1 MIMQTWSL
9 RLVAIVVASV
19 PLTGDAGQT
28 VAPSGAALSGGVES
42 HVVAPGDTL
51 TALGARFGVDV
62 RTLARDNGLEPTA
75 RLAAGRTMVIDN
87 RHIVPTAAVDAHVV
101 INIPQRM
108 LFYGGEAAFP
118 VAVGQPGWRTPL
130 GKFTV
135 VSRERDP
142 VWDVPESIA
151 AEARRQGRM
160 LPKSVPPGPDNP
172 LGRYWLGLSRGGVGL
187 HGTNAPSSIYR
198 AGTHGCI
205 RLHPDD
211 IAWLFSR
218 IAAGATVTTV
228 YEPVLLAE
236 VDGRVFLEVH
246 PDIYRRAPPAAATVR
261 TLALAPAIAN
271 RIDWARANTAA
282 AAQEGLAR
290 DVTARR

>member
-1 MIMQTWSL
+1 MGGTRWPL
-9 RLVAIVVASV
+9 RLAPIVLASV
-19 PLTGDAGQT
+19 PLVATSAT
-28 VAPSGAALSGGVES
+28 VITGGVQS
-42 HVVAPGDTL
+42 YVIARGDTL

-62 RTLARDNGLEPTA
+62 RTLAADNGIDA
-75 RLAAGRTMVIDN
+75 AVRLPAGRTIVIDN
-87 RHIVPTAAVDAHVV
+87 RHIVPTAGAAADVV
-101 INIPQRM
+101 INVPQRM
-108 LFYGGEAAFP
+108 LFYRGVAAFP
-118 VAVGQPGWRTPL
+118 VAVGQSTWRTPL
-130 GKFTV
+130 GVSTV

-142 VWDVPESIA
+142 TWDVPASIA
-151 AEARRQGRM
+151 EEARRKGRT
-160 LPKSVPPGPDNP
+160 LPKAVPPGPDNP
-172 LGRYWLGLSRGGVGL
+172 LGRYWLGLSRGGVGM

-198 AGTHGCI
+198 ATTHGCI

-218 IAAGATVTTV
+218 VALGAAVATI